1 VCFLVMGRL
10 CSCSNHLRKRGF
22 SGCHLTEDFVP
33 ALTVYK
39 NVASRLPVKG
49 WRLFSFPGWSA
60 RAKCLLLLVGSLSL
74 SLRVVCFLVMEEG
87 FVPVLTI
94 YENVGFWTL
103 PSASARLWP
112 RNQDSFPFEVEYWMG
127 IVVD

>member
-1 VCFLVMGRL
+1 MLPGYRQRL
-10 CSCSNHLRKRGF
+10 CFDPVLTFYKHLVFWLQTK
-22 SGCHLTEDFVP
+22 H
-33 ALTVYK
+33 
-39 NVASRLPVKG
+39 
-49 WRLFSFPGWSA
+49 
-60 RAKCLLLLVGSLSL
+60 
-74 SLRVVCFLVMEEG
+74 

-112 RNQDSFPFEVEYWMG
+112 RNQDSFPFEMEYWMG